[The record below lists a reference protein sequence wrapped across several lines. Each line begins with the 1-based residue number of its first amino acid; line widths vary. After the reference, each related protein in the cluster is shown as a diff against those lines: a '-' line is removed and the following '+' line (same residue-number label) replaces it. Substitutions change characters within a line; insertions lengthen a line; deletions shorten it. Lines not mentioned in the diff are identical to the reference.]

1 MQHAKLKKDDGMPS
15 LSTIATLVGA
25 TVISCISGAC
35 FAEDRLKIVA
45 SFSILGDMV
54 QQVVGEHADVTT
66 IVGPDADAHV
76 YQPSVADARA
86 VADADVIFVNGLGF
100 ETWSETLIAESGTD
114 ASVHVA
120 TQGVKIVKVDGET
133 DPHAW
138 NSLSNGVVYVNNI
151 AAVLSNKIPEKADVI
166 ETNRATYANTLM
178 ALDTSTKTKLSQL
191 PAKKR
196 TVVTAHDAFGYLAD
210 AYDMT
215 FLAPVGIDTDAEPS
229 AQELAVLIDQ
239 LKADGAAALFVENI
253 TSPALVQQIA
263 DETGLTIGGR
273 LFSDALSERGGPAT
287 SYLAMFEHNLNT
299 LLTALGSN

>member
-1 MQHAKLKKDDGMPS
+1 MPS

-151 AAVLSNKIPEKADVI
+151 AAVLSNKIPEKADII

-178 ALDTSTKTKLSQL
+178 ALDASTKTKLSQL
-191 PAKKR
+191 PAEKR

-215 FLAPVGIDTDAEPS
+215 FLAPVGIDTEAEPS

-239 LKADGAAALFVENI
+239 LKADGAAALFIENI

>member
-1 MQHAKLKKDDGMPS
+1 MPS
-15 LSTIATLVGA
+15 LSKIATLVGA

-151 AAVLSNKIPEKADVI
+151 AAVLSNKIPEKADI
-166 ETNRATYANTLM
+166 IDTNRATYANTLM
-178 ALDTSTKTKLSQL
+178 ALDASTKTKLSQL
-191 PAKKR
+191 PAEKR

>member
-1 MQHAKLKKDDGMPS
+1 MPS

-120 TQGVKIVKVDGET
+120 TQGVEIVKVDGET

-191 PAKKR
+191 PAEKR